1 MSNQSFAIPSIG
13 VTLNADVAREILEWS
28 IAQQP
33 AHPPFVLKVLN
44 LFRCMHAHGL
54 SRFIETGTFHGD
66 TAARMAAFGFDVTT
80 IELSVALHQAALA
93 RFAGQ
98 PRIRCVQG
106 DSADVLPAVV
116 AALDQPALFWLD
128 GHYSGEGT
136 ARGAVETPIRAEI
149 TALKAERAR
158 RPDLID
164 RCAIWIDDIR
174 LAGSGDYPSL
184 SALLDMAADA
194 FPRHRTMVVN
204 DALRILPL
212 ETANGAATN
221 AG

>member
-1 MSNQSFAIPSIG
+1 MSNQTFAIPSIG
-13 VTLNADVAREILEWS
+13 VTLNAEVAREILEWS

-44 LFRCMHAHGL
+44 LFRCMQDCGL
-54 SRFIETGTFHGD
+54 SRFVETGTFHGD

-80 IELSVALHQAALA
+80 IELSADLHRQARE

-98 PRIRCVQG
+98 PKVDCRHG
-106 DSADVLPAVV
+106 DSASVLPVV
-116 AALDQPALFWLD
+116 AAALDRPALFWLD

-136 ARGAVETPIRAEI
+136 ARGAVETPIREEI
-149 TALKAERAR
+149 AALKAERAR
-158 RPDLID
+158 RPELID

-174 LAGSGDYPSL
+174 LAGTGDYPSL

-194 FPRHRTMVVN
+194 FPNHHALVVN
-204 DALRILPL
+204 DALRVLPPRS
-212 ETANGAATN
+212 ESAPS
-221 AG
+221 